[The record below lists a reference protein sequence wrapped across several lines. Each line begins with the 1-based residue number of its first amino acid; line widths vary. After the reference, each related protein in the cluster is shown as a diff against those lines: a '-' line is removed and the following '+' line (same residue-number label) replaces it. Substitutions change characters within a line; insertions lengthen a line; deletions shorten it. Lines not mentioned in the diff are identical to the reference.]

1 MADDDNPTRAPF
13 SVPPKVSGPAG
24 FAGRART
31 APDCE
36 IWFTIGQAWPRI
48 PAEAYALGRR
58 KIQFIGGEPQL
69 NPAFGR
75 LLRRSIDVGFDFVE
89 VFTNLTRLDE
99 ATLEFSAANGIHFA
113 TSVYSGDPAVHDTV
127 TQIRGSHRRTTGN
140 LRRLIERKVP
150 TRAAVLAIDNDTA
163 GFRGSK
169 PKSVSRH
176 AAPGRA
182 TRTWAVRASRCC
194 ARSRVIPRGRRK

>member
-1 MADDDNPTRAPF
+1 M
-13 SVPPKVSGPAG
+13 PPKVSGPAG

-48 PAEAYALGRR
+48 TAEAYALGRR

-75 LLRRSIDVGFDFVE
+75 LLRRSVDVGFDFVE

-99 ATLEFSAANGIHFA
+99 ATLEFYTANGIHFA
-113 TSVYSGDPAVHDTV
+113 TSVYSDDPAVHDTV
-127 TQIRGSHRRTTGN
+127 TQVRGSHRRTTGN

-169 PKSVSRH
+169 PRCAVSNHPPRPDVRSGAIH
-176 AAPGRA
+176 LSRA
-182 TRTWAVRASRCC
+182 GA
-194 ARSRVIPRGRRK
+194 GRRIRR